1 MYKRKVFKLIGI
13 VLLVAW
19 IIVTIIA
26 YYQHRRSEEVYVVG
40 RYVEFEDYGI
50 LVKDVEIYDDE
61 SCFNY
66 NDNYKVFN
74 WLPQKIAYKVFRL
87 MYFYSMTT
95 DSLEGGPE
103 YVVNCE
109 IITEDGNKFNMQE
122 QDLRIV
128 MYDALPVGNYAYIG
142 SGSESSNI
150 SNSVE
155 YRYRGKWSDKDYQG
169 LSLKDYN
176 TGEVIVIPFTEP
188 SITKTYTFGN
198 PKNNLFHNIAA
209 DMCDRF
215 IYSYMYRSK
224 EAALEYIYE
233 GQIDGIDWSSL
244 DQVSSEGVSRYELSY
259 EFYNAALGDVFNM
272 LVETEDVQTLIFE
285 MIYEDEQWW
294 ILDFEM
300 QANDTYLMT

>member
-13 VLLVAW
+13 VLLAAW

-61 SCFNY
+61 SRFNY

-109 IITEDGNKFNMQE
+109 VITEEGNKFNMQE

-150 SNSVE
+150 SNSIE

-176 TGEVIVIPFTEP
+176 TGEVIIIPFTEP
-188 SITKTYTFGN
+188 SINKTYTFGK
-198 PKNNLFHNIAA
+198 PKNYQHN
-209 DMCDRF
+209 F
-215 IYSYMYRSK
+215 PYGTQVESVVK
-224 EAALEYIYE
+224 LE
-233 GQIDGIDWSSL
+233 
-244 DQVSSEGVSRYELSY
+244 
-259 EFYNAALGDVFNM
+259 
-272 LVETEDVQTLIFE
+272 
-285 MIYEDEQWW
+285 
-294 ILDFEM
+294 
-300 QANDTYLMT
+300 